1 MKRISIML
9 LSLLMIFS
17 LVGCGSPSLDKA
29 AQQIE
34 NDTNNES
41 ENNASEY
48 EQQVEDSSSVN
59 ESSFSGEAPRTD
71 TPIFP
76 DADLVYEKEYKIAV
90 EELYATDAAVMDVI
104 AFYEEYSQFES
115 ISETRSYTDGE
126 GVYFETPL
134 MGLLIKGDSL
144 QEEIDNSGPLMY
156 IMIVPSD
163 SELLSILGSKV
174 VDELPDNKTIISL
187 RILTEY

>member
-1 MKRISIML
+1 
-9 LSLLMIFS
+9 
-17 LVGCGSPSLDKA
+17 
-29 AQQIE
+29 
-34 NDTNNES
+34 
-41 ENNASEY
+41 
-48 EQQVEDSSSVN
+48 
-59 ESSFSGEAPRTD
+59 
-71 TPIFP
+71 
-76 DADLVYEKEYKIAV
+76 
-90 EELYATDAAVMDVI
+90 MDVI

-115 ISETRSYTDGE
+115 ISETKSYTDDE

-134 MGLLIKGDSL
+134 MGLLKKGDSL